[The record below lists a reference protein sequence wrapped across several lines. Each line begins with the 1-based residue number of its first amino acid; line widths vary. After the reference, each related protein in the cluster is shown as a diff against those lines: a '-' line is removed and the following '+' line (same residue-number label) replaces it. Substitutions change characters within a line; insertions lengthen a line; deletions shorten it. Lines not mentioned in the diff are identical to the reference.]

1 MRRHGALG
9 TASDLGIHEHGCW
22 LYRGD
27 AELRHAVVEYGGMAI
42 RGAPFSVRP
51 LCQLIDVEL

>member
-9 TASDLGIHEHGCW
+9 TASDLGIHDHGCW

-27 AELRHAVVEYGGMAI
+27 AELRHAVVETAAP
-42 RGAPFSVRP
+42 RGWRFEARLSG
-51 LCQLIDVEL
+51 